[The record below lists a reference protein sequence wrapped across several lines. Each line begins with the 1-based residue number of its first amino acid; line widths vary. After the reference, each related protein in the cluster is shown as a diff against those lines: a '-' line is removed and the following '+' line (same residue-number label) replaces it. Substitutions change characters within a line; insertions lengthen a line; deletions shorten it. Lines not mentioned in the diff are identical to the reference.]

1 MRKQHT
7 ETAARATAVLVAAAT
22 LASGTVAAGPA
33 AWAADQNETGTTQT
47 KKTVRE
53 QLEQT
58 VAEATAKKDI
68 QDKTSGGAYTAD
80 TYGILSDRLTDAQNL
95 LDDPDTSDDRLQS
108 ALDALDKAVKN
119 LKVASWTV
127 NGVALTGDQTL
138 TADIGLDAKPG
149 SLTAIGSDGTKVDLS
164 ISGADERHPALGVTS
179 GTAVAGAPRD
189 GTRPSI
195 SVHLSWTSGQEQT
208 AYGRSFWPAEDG
220 TWTLSQNVALDAGNQ
235 PAETSVTIGGETV
248 DITWDALGVKDGMVS
263 MSGRAEGSVDGQKW
277 RIDYTASRDVDQ
289 SALDALEDAVESGR
303 AMLDDTTHEYTA
315 ASRRTLDDALGEAGT
330 LDGTATSD
338 QCSQAMA
345 AIAKAERDLVPVTW
359 TVDINGTAMGLT
371 RHDNG
376 GWTLDTGLLDKALSV
391 ESGHKLTITSN
402 DPTLGDK
409 GRVTLSAD
417 TWKTSRTNEPDK
429 DSSIG
434 FGQWVENG
442 SAVLFG
448 SSKGRTYTVTSSWLQ
463 LKGSR
468 ITDVAG
474 SPVSFDTEKRE
485 WLASPSIA
493 LDRHGEPAIDSITLD
508 NGEKTVVDLSYGK
521 ATGSKSGV
529 LTRTATAS
537 GRLNGSRQPYRITV
551 TASSDTSKARESLSA
566 LIASAKER
574 FLPGAH
580 HWTAKSAD
588 TYSNAL
594 AIASNILDSDDAAVN
609 DLAEA
614 SAGLSAAV
622 DGLKAVEWSTSDGTV
637 LEWNRDDDSYHADLP
652 ASSSKPSEKPLKAVS
667 DDGGEASL
675 KRVDTA
681 VQATYTDRTLGVTE
695 ASGTARW
702 EGETG
707 DGRPLSA
714 SSTYDY
720 TAGKKIDVTGGAGE
734 KLEFSARNGY
744 LAANTTSRLDTKN
757 NAALK
762 TIDVDGTKTDIVWSN
777 TLTRNS
783 TDTTTTITRKG
794 KAEGDVTVDGHTQH
808 WVVYVTASRVEGRV
822 ASLSVIE
829 SAADGSTTEHTID
842 GFDENKT
849 DYTLTLDY
857 ARVSDRFTLGY
868 KSASSDD
875 GVTQGAAIAPT
886 LGANASRILKVRLN
900 GRTYTVTVR
909 FTQPKPVVT
918 NTAARLSGIYV
929 NRSGKAVKGDLIEG
943 WNPDVLT
950 YTLTL
955 GANDPGVYVLPEAPD
970 GVSVKASDVKQT
982 ACSTEQAWTSTAA
995 NGETRTYT
1003 VRVVR
1008 DHADKPTADERF
1020 SPAAPKDMDGTTPS
1034 PSQSTT
1040 DVRAVGYLLDG
1051 RFVKQDGGRFN
1062 IPEGGVFAYE
1072 SYAGQTVQVSTRKTG
1087 GMTYEYTLN
1096 VLAPDGVTFA
1106 SHTVTA
1112 TYVQAPTHKALLD
1125 GILIDNTRLG
1135 GFDPSRTEYSARV
1148 SNLDHWTVAAV
1159 FDKDSGMSVTIH
1171 KERAKA
1177 TLTVT
1182 SADGL
1187 VSRVYVVNLTQDAV
1201 AGKGTDG
1208 VGVLSETGSNVTPA
1222 LLATAGALLAGL
1234 AGLGLHGLVRRR
1246 HRGND

>member
-448 SSKGRTYTVTSSWLQ
+448 SSKGR
-463 LKGSR
+463 
-468 ITDVAG
+468 
-474 SPVSFDTEKRE
+474 
-485 WLASPSIA
+485 
-493 LDRHGEPAIDSITLD
+493 
-508 NGEKTVVDLSYGK
+508 
-521 ATGSKSGV
+521 
-529 LTRTATAS
+529 RT
-537 GRLNGSRQPYRITV
+537 P
-551 TASSDTSKARESLSA
+551 
-566 LIASAKER
+566 
-574 FLPGAH
+574 
-580 HWTAKSAD
+580 
-588 TYSNAL
+588 
-594 AIASNILDSDDAAVN
+594 
-609 DLAEA
+609 
-614 SAGLSAAV
+614 
-622 DGLKAVEWSTSDGTV
+622 
-637 LEWNRDDDSYHADLP
+637 
-652 ASSSKPSEKPLKAVS
+652 
-667 DDGGEASL
+667 
-675 KRVDTA
+675 
-681 VQATYTDRTLGVTE
+681 
-695 ASGTARW
+695 
-702 EGETG
+702 
-707 DGRPLSA
+707 
-714 SSTYDY
+714 
-720 TAGKKIDVTGGAGE
+720 
-734 KLEFSARNGY
+734 
-744 LAANTTSRLDTKN
+744 
-757 NAALK
+757 
-762 TIDVDGTKTDIVWSN
+762 
-777 TLTRNS
+777 
-783 TDTTTTITRKG
+783 
-794 KAEGDVTVDGHTQH
+794 
-808 WVVYVTASRVEGRV
+808 
-822 ASLSVIE
+822 
-829 SAADGSTTEHTID
+829 
-842 GFDENKT
+842 
-849 DYTLTLDY
+849 
-857 ARVSDRFTLGY
+857 
-868 KSASSDD
+868 
-875 GVTQGAAIAPT
+875 
-886 LGANASRILKVRLN
+886 
-900 GRTYTVTVR
+900 
-909 FTQPKPVVT
+909 
-918 NTAARLSGIYV
+918 
-929 NRSGKAVKGDLIEG
+929 
-943 WNPDVLT
+943 
-950 YTLTL
+950 
-955 GANDPGVYVLPEAPD
+955 
-970 GVSVKASDVKQT
+970 
-982 ACSTEQAWTSTAA
+982 
-995 NGETRTYT
+995 
-1003 VRVVR
+1003 
-1008 DHADKPTADERF
+1008 
-1020 SPAAPKDMDGTTPS
+1020 
-1034 PSQSTT
+1034 
-1040 DVRAVGYLLDG
+1040 
-1051 RFVKQDGGRFN
+1051 
-1062 IPEGGVFAYE
+1062 
-1072 SYAGQTVQVSTRKTG
+1072 
-1087 GMTYEYTLN
+1087 
-1096 VLAPDGVTFA
+1096 
-1106 SHTVTA
+1106 
-1112 TYVQAPTHKALLD
+1112 
-1125 GILIDNTRLG
+1125 
-1135 GFDPSRTEYSARV
+1135 
-1148 SNLDHWTVAAV
+1148 
-1159 FDKDSGMSVTIH
+1159 
-1171 KERAKA
+1171 
-1177 TLTVT
+1177 
-1182 SADGL
+1182 
-1187 VSRVYVVNLTQDAV
+1187 
-1201 AGKGTDG
+1201 
-1208 VGVLSETGSNVTPA
+1208 
-1222 LLATAGALLAGL
+1222 
-1234 AGLGLHGLVRRR
+1234 
-1246 HRGND
+1246 

>member
-1 MRKQHT
+1 MKKRHT
-7 ETAARATAVLVAAAT
+7 ETAARATAVLLTAAT
-22 LASGTVAAGPA
+22 LASGTVMEAPTT
-33 AWAADQNETGTTQT
+33 WAVEQNQNPNASETQNTI
-47 KKTVRE
+47 RE
-53 QLEQT
+53 RLEQA
-58 VAEATAKKDI
+58 VKDASARKDI
-68 QDKTSGGAYTAD
+68 QSSTSGAAYTAD
-80 TYGILSDRLTDAQNL
+80 TYGTFEARLTEAQNIL
-95 LDDPDTSDDRLQS
+95 ADQDASDSQLQK
-108 ALDALDKAVKN
+108 ALDALDTADKALRVS
-119 LKVASWTV
+119 SWTV
-127 NGVALTGDQTL
+127 DGVALSGEQ
-138 TADIGLDAKPG
+138 
-149 SLTAIGSDGTKVDLS
+149 SLTAEIEGRSSKPESLTAVGSDGTKVDLS
-164 ISGADERHPALGVTS
+164 IGGADVRHPAFGLTEGMVTA
-179 GTAVAGAPRD
+179 TAPRD
-189 GTRPSI
+189 GTRPAI
-195 SVHLSWTSGQEQT
+195 SVRASWSCGQEIT
-208 AYGRSFWPAEDG
+208 AYGQSFRQDTDG
-220 TWTLSQNVALDAGNQ
+220 TWIMSHDLPLDADNN
-235 PAETSVTIGGETV
+235 PSETTVTVAGQSTP
-248 DITWDALGVKDGMVS
+248 ITWDVPTADNGVVS
-263 MSGRAEGSVDGQKW
+263 MSGKAEGSVDGQNW
-277 RIDYTASRDVDQ
+277 RIDFNATRAVDH
-289 SALDALEDAVESGR
+289 AGLDQAVAAAKATLS
-303 AMLDDTTHEYTA
+303 DTMHEYTA
-315 ASRRTLDDALGEAGT
+315 ASRRTLDDAIGEAEALG
-330 LDGTATSD
+330 DAAPA
-338 QCSQAMA
+338 SQYTQAAA
-345 AIAKAERDLVPVTW
+345 AITKAEQSLVPVVW
-359 TVDINGTAMGLT
+359 TVDINGAAKGMT
-371 RHDNG
+371 RHDDG
-376 GWTLDTGLLDKALSV
+376 RIILDT
-391 ESGHKLTITSN
+391 
-402 DPTLGDK
+402 
-409 GRVTLSAD
+409 D
-417 TWKTSRTNEPDK
+417 TWKTAKTNDPTK
-429 DSSIG
+429 DPRIG
-434 FGQWVENG
+434 FGQWIENG
-442 SAVLFG
+442 SAVL
-448 SSKGRTYTVTSSWLQ
+448 SATSKGRTYTVTSNWTQ
-463 LKGSR
+463 MNGAA
-468 ITDVAG
+468 ITNVNG
-474 SPVSFDTEKRE
+474 SPVAYDESSQE
-485 WLASPSIA
+485 WTAALSAA
-493 LDRHGEPAIDSITLD
+493 LDRDGQPAITSINLD
-508 NGEKTVVDLSYGK
+508 NGEQTTVKLSYGK
-521 ATGSKSGV
+521 ATGSKKGI
-529 LTRTATAS
+529 LTRTAVATGELEGS
-537 GRLNGSRQPYRITV
+537 GQKYRITV
-551 TASSDTSKARESLSA
+551 TASSDTATARASLSA
-566 LIASAKER
+566 LVESAKTR
-574 FLPGAH
+574 FQPGAH
-580 HWTAKSAD
+580 HWTGKSVDA
-588 TYSNAL
+588 YKNAL
-594 AIASNILDSDDAAVN
+594 SIASNILDADDATVN

-614 SAGLSAAV
+614 STGLSKAL
-622 DGLKAVEWSTSDGTV
+622 DGLEPVEWSTTDGV
-637 LEWNRDDDSYHADLP
+637 KLEWSQADDSYHADVP
-652 ASSSKPSEKPLKAVS
+652 ALSSKPDDTLKVVS
-667 DDGGEASL
+667 NDGGKATL
-675 KRVDTA
+675 TRAAGDA
-681 VQATYTDRTLGVTE
+681 VTYTDSTLGVTE
-695 ASGTARW
+695 VSGAAHW
-702 EGETG
+702 TG
-707 DGRPLSA
+707 STKAGRPLSVTG
-714 SSTYDY
+714 SYDY
-720 TAGKKIDVTGGAGE
+720 RAGKKIDVTGGSGE
-734 KLEFSARNGY
+734 TLEFTSRNGY
-744 LAANTTSRLDTKN
+744 LAANTTSRLDAKDK
-757 NAALK
+757 AELQR
-762 TIDVDGTKTDIVWSN
+762 IDVDGVKTDIVWSN

-842 GFDENKT
+842 GFDENRT

-857 ARVSDRFTLGY
+857 SRVSDRFTLGY

-875 GVTQGAAIAPT
+875 GVTQGDAIAPT
-886 LGANASRILKVRLN
+886 LGADAARILKVRLN

-929 NRSGKAVKGDLIEG
+929 NRTGKAVKGDLIEG

-955 GANDPGVYVLPEAPD
+955 GANDPGVYVLPEAPS
-970 GVSVKASDVKQT
+970 GVTVKASDVKQT
-982 ACSTEQAWTSTAA
+982 AYSTEQAWTSTAA

-1040 DVRAVGYLLDG
+1040 DIQAAGYLLDG

-1062 IPEGGVFAYE
+1062 IPEGGVFAYK

>member
-1 MRKQHT
+1 MKKRHT
-7 ETAARATAVLVAAAT
+7 ETAARATAVLLTAAT
-22 LASGTVAAGPA
+22 LASGTVMEAPTT
-33 AWAADQNETGTTQT
+33 WAVEQNQNPNASETQNTI
-47 KKTVRE
+47 RE
-53 QLEQT
+53 RLEQA
-58 VAEATAKKDI
+58 VKDASARKDI
-68 QDKTSGGAYTAD
+68 QSSTSGAAYTAD
-80 TYGILSDRLTDAQNL
+80 TYGTFEARLTEAQNIL
-95 LDDPDTSDDRLQS
+95 ADQDASDSQLQK
-108 ALDALDKAVKN
+108 ALDALDTADKALRVS
-119 LKVASWTV
+119 SWTV
-127 NGVALTGDQTL
+127 DGVALSGEQ
-138 TADIGLDAKPG
+138 
-149 SLTAIGSDGTKVDLS
+149 SLTAEIEGRSSKPESLTAVGSDGTKVDLS
-164 ISGADERHPALGVTS
+164 IGGADVRHPAFGLTEGMVTA
-179 GTAVAGAPRD
+179 TAPRD
-189 GTRPSI
+189 GTRPAI
-195 SVHLSWTSGQEQT
+195 SVRASWSCGQEIT
-208 AYGRSFWPAEDG
+208 AYGQSFRQDTDG
-220 TWTLSQNVALDAGNQ
+220 TWIMSHDLPLDADNN
-235 PAETSVTIGGETV
+235 PSETTVTVAGQSTP
-248 DITWDALGVKDGMVS
+248 ITWDVPTADNGVVS
-263 MSGRAEGSVDGQKW
+263 MSGKAEGSVDGQNW
-277 RIDYTASRDVDQ
+277 RIDFNATRAVDH
-289 SALDALEDAVESGR
+289 AGLDQAVAAAKATLS
-303 AMLDDTTHEYTA
+303 DTMHEYTA
-315 ASRRTLDDALGEAGT
+315 ASRRTLDDAIGEAEALG
-330 LDGTATSD
+330 DAAPA
-338 QCSQAMA
+338 SQYTQAAA
-345 AIAKAERDLVPVTW
+345 AITKAEQSLVPVVW
-359 TVDINGTAMGLT
+359 TVDINGAAKGMT
-371 RHDNG
+371 RHDDG
-376 GWTLDTGLLDKALSV
+376 SWTLDTGTLDQALSV
-391 ESGHKLTITSN
+391 EGGHKLTITSN
-402 DPTLGDK
+402 DPTLGSN
-409 GRVTLSAD
+409 GRIILDTD
-417 TWKTSRTNEPDK
+417 TWKTAKTNDPTK
-429 DSSIG
+429 DPRIG
-434 FGQWVENG
+434 FGQWIENG
-442 SAVLFG
+442 SAVL
-448 SSKGRTYTVTSSWLQ
+448 SATSKGRTYTVTSNWTQ
-463 LKGSR
+463 MNGAA
-468 ITDVAG
+468 ITNVNG
-474 SPVSFDTEKRE
+474 SPVAYDESSQE
-485 WLASPSIA
+485 WTAALSAA
-493 LDRHGEPAIDSITLD
+493 LDRDGQPAITSINLD
-508 NGEKTVVDLSYGK
+508 NGEQTTVKLSYGK
-521 ATGSKSGV
+521 ATGSKKGI
-529 LTRTATAS
+529 LTRTAVATGELEGS
-537 GRLNGSRQPYRITV
+537 GQKYRITV
-551 TASSDTSKARESLSA
+551 TASSDTATARASLSA
-566 LIASAKER
+566 LVESAKTR
-574 FLPGAH
+574 FQPGAH
-580 HWTAKSAD
+580 HWTGKSVDA
-588 TYSNAL
+588 YKNAL
-594 AIASNILDSDDAAVN
+594 SIASNILDADDATVN

-614 SAGLSAAV
+614 STGLSKAL
-622 DGLKAVEWSTSDGTV
+622 DGLEPVEWSTTDGV
-637 LEWNRDDDSYHADLP
+637 KLEWSQADDSYHADVP
-652 ASSSKPSEKPLKAVS
+652 ALSSKPDDTLKVVS
-667 DDGGEASL
+667 NDGGKATL
-675 KRVDTA
+675 TRAAGDA
-681 VQATYTDRTLGVTE
+681 VTYTDSTLGVTE
-695 ASGTARW
+695 VSGAAHW
-702 EGETG
+702 TG
-707 DGRPLSA
+707 STKAGRPLSVA
-714 SSTYDY
+714 GSYDY
-720 TAGKKIDVTGGAGE
+720 RAGKKIDVTGGSGE
-734 KLEFSARNGY
+734 TLEFTSRNGY
-744 LAANTTSRLDTKN
+744 LAANTTSRLDAKDK
-757 NAALK
+757 AELQR
-762 TIDVDGTKTDIVWSN
+762 IDVDGVKTDIVWSN
-777 TLTRNS
+777 TLNRAS

-842 GFDENKT
+842 GFDENRT

-857 ARVSDRFTLGY
+857 SRVSDRFTLGY

-875 GVTQGAAIAPT
+875 GVTQGDAIAPT
-886 LGANASRILKVRLN
+886 LGADAARILKVRLN

-929 NRSGKAVKGDLIEG
+929 NRTGKAVKGDLIEG

-955 GANDPGVYVLPEAPD
+955 GANDPGVYVLPEAPS
-970 GVSVKASDVKQT
+970 GVTVKASDVKQT
-982 ACSTEQAWTSTAA
+982 AYSTEQAWTSTAA

-1040 DVRAVGYLLDG
+1040 DIQAAGYLLDG

-1062 IPEGGVFAYE
+1062 IPEGGVFAYK